1 MKIDIRAKEC
11 LYVEMNDW
19 TYYIDDST
27 NEQIIEK
34 WLNGTEADDKYGYD
48 LTNKLYRFKELSPEL
63 QVALISYINSIAS
76 CSGLLDETKL
86 RNHLEEETESIHEE
100 SRRELAKQ
108 EIVED

>member
-1 MKIDIRAKEC
+1 MKIDIRSENS
-11 LYVEMNDW
+11 LFIEMNDW

-27 NEQIIEK
+27 NEHIIEK
-34 WLNGTEADDKYGYD
+34 WLNGKELDDKYEYD

-86 RNHLEEETESIHEE
+86 RNHLEKQNDLIQDE
-100 SRRELAKQ
+100 SRRELVKQ
-108 EIVED
+108 EIAED

>member
-1 MKIDIRAKEC
+1 MKIDIRSENS

-34 WLNGTEADDKYGYD
+34 RDNFSDSKYEYD

-63 QVALISYINSIAS
+63 QVALIGYINSIAS

-86 RNHLEEETESIHEE
+86 RNHLEKQNELIEEE
-100 SRRELAKQ
+100 SRRELRKQ
-108 EIVED
+108 ELVED

>member
-11 LYVEMNDW
+11 LYVRMNDW

-34 WLNGTEADDKYGYD
+34 WLNGTELDDKYEYD

-86 RNHLEEETESIHEE
+86 RNHLEKETESIHKE